1 MKKPLIF
8 TLPLLC
14 FRLTAQQPPFDFKSL
29 DKFDAMTE
37 HKTKITLDGDML
49 KLASKFLGSDD
60 DKDKDKDADSVR
72 NLVNNLKGIYIRN
85 YEFDKDGQYT
95 QADIEPLRAYL
106 KQQQWTRIVEQQDGK
121 ELSEVYV
128 QPLSNEKFGGV
139 AIIAAEARELTVVY
153 INGAL
158 KLSDLAQLGGNM
170 GIPEVDLSDLKE
182 LNNLKK
188 TSPKKEKK
196 DD

>member
-1 MKKPLIF
+1 MKRPLIF

-14 FRLTAQQPPFDFKSL
+14 FRLAAQQPPFDFKSL
-29 DKFDAMTE
+29 DKFDSMTE

-49 KLASKFLGSDD
+49 KLAGKFLGSDD
-60 DKDKDKDADSVR
+60 DKDKDVDSIK

-106 KQQQWTRIVEQQDGK
+106 KQQQWTKIVEQQDGK

-128 QPLSNEKFGGV
+128 QPIANEKFGGV
-139 AIIAAEARELTVVY
+139 AIIAAETRELTVVY
-153 INGAL
+153 ISGAMN
-158 KLSDLAQLGGNM
+158 LSDLEKLGGNM
-170 GIPEVDLSDLKE
+170 GIPDVDLSDLKD

-188 TSPKKEKK
+188 AAPKKEKK